1 MELTQKACSGT
12 EDEGVVEGID
22 ESKKSCTICKTTKT
36 PMWRVGPLGPKS
48 LCNACGIK
56 YTKMTKTTTKKGENF
71 SSSPTRSK
79 SPKKL
84 SRSKSPIIKTVQQ
97 RKNKRDKPGSSSGSP
112 DDSGSGN
119 GDTSKNSDPKKRH
132 SMQLLMKKQRSRRK
146 FGEVERAAVLLLSL
160 SWGSVS
166 A

>member
-1 MELTQKACSGT
+1 MELTHKACSGT

-56 YTKMTKTTTKKGENF
+56 YTKMTKTTKKGADV
-71 SSSPTRSK
+71 SSSPTRCR

-97 RKNKRDKPGSSSGSP
+97 RKKKRDKPGSSSGSR
-112 DDSGSGN
+112 DDSGSAN
-119 GDTSKNSDPKKRH
+119 GDNWKDSDPKNRH
-132 SMQLLMKKQRSRRK
+132 SIQLMMKKQRSRRK
-146 FGEVERAAVLLLSL
+146 SGEVERAAVLLLSL

>member
-1 MELTQKACSGT
+1 MKLTHKACSGT
-12 EDEGVVEGID
+12 EDEGVVEGIE

-56 YTKMTKTTTKKGENF
+56 YTKMTKTTKKGADV
-71 SSSPTRSK
+71 SSSPTRCK

-84 SRSKSPIIKTVQQ
+84 CRSKSPIIKTVQQ
-97 RKNKRDKPGSSSGSP
+97 RKKKRDKPSSSLGSR
-112 DDSGSGN
+112 DDSGSSN
-119 GDTSKNSDPKKRH
+119 GDNSKDSDPKNRH
-132 SMQLLMKKQRSRRK
+132 SIQLMMKKQRSRRK